1 VLILVKDSLEFEIN
15 SVLANENG
23 RYILLNAT
31 IQGAEDLLENLYAPK
46 KVKEQCSFFEEL
58 EQNLDDMIS
67 HPNQRV
73 VLGGDFNVI
82 NDPDLDSSGGLP
94 TVKEC
99 VKLLQD
105 ICLNYNLIDIWRIR
119 NPDAKSYTW
128 RQKKP
133 LIQRRLDFWLTVIRV
148 RMRWRTQLSRLL

>member
-1 VLILVKDSLEFEIN
+1 MLNTSLEI
-15 SVLANENG
+15 
-23 RYILLNAT
+23 Y
-31 IQGAEDLLENLYAPK
+31 

-58 EQNLDDMIS
+58 QQNLDDMIS

-82 NDPDLDSSGGLP
+82 NDPDLDSSGGSP
-94 TVKEC
+94 TMKES

-105 ICLNYNLIDIWRIR
+105 ICLNYDLIDIWRIR